1 LIISHSSVPLIP
13 TRSIGLLPVCLL
25 LSCQVKPYAPPP
37 QTAMVDSVEV
47 EVGEF
52 AGRPEA
58 YAVVKG
64 RLSSSAAQLI
74 DARQSRVDRTLVL
87 EVLEQTPRGAT
98 LLPDLA
104 QSPPFETRIP
114 IEILGLEPGPCLLY
128 ANGIEIP
135 FEIPPLQAV
144 VASVDPVMNRTPA
157 ITLVDEFIPIED
169 TVPLS
174 SGIRAVAPGAEVQG
188 PLLTPMTAPS
198 PAPAPVSGSSSSG
211 TSY

>member
-1 LIISHSSVPLIP
+1 LIP
-13 TRSIGLLPVCLL
+13 SRSIGLLPVCLL
-25 LSCQVKPYAPPP
+25 VSCQVKPYAPPP
-37 QTAMVDSVEV
+37 QPATVESVEV
-47 EVGEF
+47 QVGEF

-58 YAVVKG
+58 VALVKG

-104 QSPPFETRIP
+104 HSPSFETRIP

-144 VASVDPVMNRTPA
+144 VASVDPAMNRSPA

-169 TVPLS
+169 TIPLS
-174 SGIRAVAPGAEVQG
+174 SGIRAVAPGADVQA
-188 PLLTPMTAPS
+188 PLLAPMAPPTPVPPPGPTAP
-198 PAPAPVSGSSSSG
+198 GSS
-211 TSY
+211 Y

>member
-1 LIISHSSVPLIP
+1 MTISHSLTPLI
-13 TRSIGLLPVCLL
+13 RSRTIGLLPLCLL
-25 LSCQVKPYAPPP
+25 VSCQVKPYAPPP
-37 QTAMVDSVEV
+37 QVATVESVEV
-47 EVGEF
+47 EIGEF

-58 YAVVKG
+58 YALVKG

-128 ANGIEIP
+128 ANGIEVP

-144 VASVDPVMNRTPA
+144 VASVDPVMNRTSA
-157 ITLVDEFIPIED
+157 VTLVDEFIPIED

-174 SGIRAVAPGAEVQG
+174 SGIRSIAPGAEVHG
-188 PLLTPMTAPS
+188 PILTPLPAQTPLPAAES
-198 PAPAPVSGSSSSG
+198 P
-211 TSY
+211 Y

>member
-1 LIISHSSVPLIP
+1 
-13 TRSIGLLPVCLL
+13 LLPLCLL
-25 LSCQVKPYAPPP
+25 VSCQMKPYAPPP
-37 QTAMVDSVEV
+37 QPVTVEQVEV

-58 YAVVKG
+58 VAVVKG
-64 RLSSSAAQLI
+64 RLSSSVAQLI

-128 ANGIEIP
+128 ANGIEVP

-144 VASVDPVMNRTPA
+144 LASVDPVMNRTPA
-157 ITLVDEFIPIED
+157 VTLVDEFIPIED

-188 PLLTPMTAPS
+188 PLLTPLAAPTPV
-198 PAPAPVSGSSSSG
+198 PAPGPAAPGSS
-211 TSY
+211 Y